1 MTPLTMKVWR
11 WRLIIA
17 VAISSGLLPFL
28 SALRAD
34 DPQAPAQVNA
44 EPQDAFAEADME
56 FMSLYS
62 SGRVATLAKL
72 DPLIVVE
79 MNSLV
84 FIHEGHR
91 TEVNVIPPLYHRL
104 KAVSHI
110 PLAIYVALAPYG
122 NVPLDDDRLNRLRA
136 FKARVT
142 AVTRSLDRSGFSAEQ
157 SQRARALLERC
168 GTFVDGVLT
177 VGKYEPADLKALTRA
192 AGPIV
197 LANASDAAR
206 AQIDAYHTHVA
217 AWRRDIRPGEW
228 FRLRVV
234 VLGKQ
239 MPRKHN
245 VAVQYFAKLL
255 GLPDE
260 SRRLVY
266 AEELSGEEQGL
277 NLLATHQLDSELSE
291 AFFDDPDRMEIDL
304 LGNAASVYLDGFDF
318 HR

>member
-1 MTPLTMKVWR
+1 MTIRVWPGR
-11 WRLIIA
+11 VVIV
-17 VAISSGLLPFL
+17 VAIVSGLLRLLP
-28 SALRAD
+28 ALRAD
-34 DPQAPAQVNA
+34 DPQAPAQVIA
-44 EPQDAFAEADME
+44 EPRDAFAEADIE
-56 FMSLYS
+56 FTSLYS
-62 SGRVATLAKL
+62 SSRSATLAKL

-84 FIHEGHR
+84 LIHEGHR
-91 TEVNVIPPLYHRL
+91 TEVNVIPALYHRL

-122 NVPLDDDRLNRLRA
+122 RAPLDQDRLSRLRT
-136 FKARVT
+136 FKARVG
-142 AVTRSLDRSGFSAEQ
+142 AVAQSLDRSGFNAEQ
-157 SQRARALLERC
+157 SQRSRSLLERC
-168 GTFVDGVLT
+168 GTFLDGVLS
-177 VGKYEPADLKALTRA
+177 VGKYDAADLKALTRA
-192 AGPIV
+192 AGHVV
-197 LANASDAAR
+197 LASASDAAR
-206 AQIDAYHTHVA
+206 AEIDAYHSQVA
-217 AWRRDIRPGEW
+217 AWRLDLRPDEW
-228 FRLRVV
+228 SKLRVV

-245 VAVQYFAKLL
+245 VAIQYFAKLL
-255 GLPDE
+255 GVPDE

-266 AEELSGEEQGL
+266 AEELSGEQQGL

>member
-1 MTPLTMKVWR
+1 MKMRVWQGQ
-11 WRLIIA
+11 LVIA
-17 VAISSGLLPFL
+17 VAIVSGLLPFL

-34 DPQAPAQVNA
+34 VPQTPPQVNA
-44 EPQDAFAEADME
+44 EPHDAFADADME

-62 SGRVATLAKL
+62 SGRLATLAKL

-84 FIHEGHR
+84 LIHGGHR
-91 TEVNVIPPLYHRL
+91 TEANVIPPLYHRL

-122 NVPLDDDRLNRLRA
+122 NVPLDEDRLSRLRT
-136 FKARVT
+136 FKARVA
-142 AVTRSLDRSGFSAEQ
+142 AVLPSLERSGFNAEQ
-157 SQRARALLERC
+157 IQRSRTVLERC
-168 GTFVDGVLT
+168 RTFLDEVLS
-177 VGKYEPADLKALTRA
+177 VRKYEPADLKALTRA

-197 LANASDAAR
+197 LACASDAAR
-206 AQIDAYHTHVA
+206 AEIDAYHAQVT
-217 AWRRDIRPGEW
+217 AWRRDLRPDEW
-228 FRLRVV
+228 SRLRVV

-245 VAVQYFAKLL
+245 VATQYFAKLL
-255 GLPDE
+255 GDPDE

-266 AEELSGEEQGL
+266 AEELSGEQQGL

-291 AFFDDPDRMEIDL
+291 AFFDDPDRMEIEL

-318 HR
+318 QR